1 MERYDNAA
9 ARDRLV
15 RSLAGVYRLEAFGA
29 LAEMLQGESLVLQYL
44 AEHREEPVFPSVL
57 SEACRLSRSR
67 ITGTLNSLRRKGFL
81 ELENDSRD
89 RRMVRVCITA
99 EGLAFIRG
107 KLERVTAYFDKM
119 IAGVGAADAC
129 ALAEV
134 IDRCVA
140 VMED

>member
-9 ARDRLV
+9 ARDALMH
-15 RSLAGVYRLEAFGA
+15 SLAGVYRLEAFGA

-44 AEHREEPVFPSVL
+44 AEHRGEPVFPSVL
-57 SEACRLSRSR
+57 SGACRLSRSR
-67 ITGTLNSLRRKGFL
+67 ITGTLNSLKRKGFL
-81 ELENDSRD
+81 EMEGDSRD
-89 RRMVRVCITA
+89 RRMVRVRITG

-107 KLERVTAYFDKM
+107 RMERVAAYFDKM
-119 IAGVGAADAC
+119 IAGVGAEDAC
-129 ALAEV
+129 ALAAM